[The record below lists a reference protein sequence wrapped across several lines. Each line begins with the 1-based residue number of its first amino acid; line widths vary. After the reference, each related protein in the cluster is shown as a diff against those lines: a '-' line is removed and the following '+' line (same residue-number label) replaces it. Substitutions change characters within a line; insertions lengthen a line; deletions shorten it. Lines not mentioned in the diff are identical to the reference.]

1 MNFEALP
8 ADEFLE
14 EAQELL
20 QEIEESLLLLEEDP
34 VDQNVIQRL
43 FRSAHTLKGGAAMVG
58 LSDLANYA
66 HEFEAILS
74 QLRSGTLTSTP
85 EIVSALLKGKDNLSY
100 FPVCAFS
107 TPTDV
112 VEIHRSQKEPSPSP
126 NLLLFPNSLANSG
139 FEVYITRGYC
149 LVKFLRALIGSLT
162 TPGKRLSILA
172 NRSLL

>member
-20 QEIEESLLLLEEDP
+20 QEIEESLLLLDEDP

-66 HEFEAILS
+66 HEFEAIL
-74 QLRSGTLTSTP
+74 QT
-85 EIVSALLKGKDNLSY
+85 
-100 FPVCAFS
+100 
-107 TPTDV
+107 
-112 VEIHRSQKEPSPSP
+112 H
-126 NLLLFPNSLANSG
+126 
-139 FEVYITRGYC
+139 TR
-149 LVKFLRALIGSLT
+149 K
-162 TPGKRLSILA
+162 
-172 NRSLL
+172 